1 MAVQPPIKPSTAQYH
16 VTARGGSQP
25 VTNTASQAANVAK
38 GQATAPRLTPQ
49 RTNKSHSKAASD
61 TQLLVD
67 QESSFD
73 IESKACN
80 SHGNG
85 EDVAVLRSVPV
96 MQEGQ
101 MATKNGRGQQMSTLS
116 PLYDAWTRGSDV
128 YCATGTPHGPA
139 GSTTATVVDY
149 GAAYGINALRAA
161 AEFPHLN
168 VVAADV
174 DAQHLEYIDAKART
188 MGLSGVTTKLAD
200 YLPAATPFRDGSV
213 DSILVG
219 EVLHFCTGDEV
230 LAAFREFYRVLA
242 PGGTVCVTAHTGL
255 TNAMK
260 TFFNLSDTLQAQ
272 LNTARRQVAD
282 VLRLDAKTLGESR
295 AASRSPISDITPEFD
310 LVFPGELDK
319 EHMYGA
325 MERMCREEGYDLP
338 KSAWP
343 KFFHVLPV
351 ELLAG
356 AAVQAGF
363 TIQSAVNGHH
373 PGVVSR
379 LQERESDDEG
389 DAQLV
394 AVKPFN

>member
-1 MAVQPPIKPSTAQYH
+1 MAAQPPTKPSAAQYH
-16 VTARGGSQP
+16 VTARGGSQAMA
-25 VTNTASQAANVAK
+25 NTASQAAKVA
-38 GQATAPRLTPQ
+38 TPHPAPRVALQ
-49 RTNKSHSKAASD
+49 LTNKSHSKAASD
-61 TQLLVD
+61 SRALAD
-67 QESSFD
+67 QESSSTL
-73 IESKACN
+73 ESKTCN
-80 SHGNG
+80 SHGSR

-116 PLYDAWTRGSDV
+116 PLYDAWTSGGDA
-128 YCATGTPHGPA
+128 CHATGAHGPA
-139 GSTTATVVDY
+139 GSTSATVVDY

-174 DAQHLEYIDAKART
+174 DAQHLEYIDAKARA
-188 MGLSGVTTKLAD
+188 MGLSGVTTQLTD

-219 EVLHFCTGDEV
+219 EVLHFCSGDGV

-282 VLRLDAKTLGESR
+282 VLCLDAKTLRESR
-295 AASRSPISDITPEFD
+295 GASRSPISDTSPEFD
-310 LVFPGELDK
+310 LVFPGELNKD
-319 EHMYGA
+319 HMYGA